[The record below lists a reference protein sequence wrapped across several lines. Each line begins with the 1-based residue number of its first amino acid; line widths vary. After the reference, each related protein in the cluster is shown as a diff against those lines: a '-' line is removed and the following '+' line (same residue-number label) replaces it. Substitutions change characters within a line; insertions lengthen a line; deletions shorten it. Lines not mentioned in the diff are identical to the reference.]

1 MRELEFRRPVGSVLD
16 KMSKSKI
23 QGSICGWL
31 FVVTVF
37 CFCCCCLVGWSF
49 FCCCFFVFVFFLG
62 FFFAVTCA
70 VEMLLFLMVVFW
82 NVPLPLTPIV
92 L

>member
-1 MRELEFRRPVGSVLD
+1 MVGFLLLLFFV
-16 KMSKSKI
+16 
-23 QGSICGWL
+23 
-31 FVVTVF
+31 FVVVVWLGGVF
-37 CFCCCCLVGWSF
+37 WG
-49 FCCCFFVFVFFLG
+49 FFVFVFCWCFF